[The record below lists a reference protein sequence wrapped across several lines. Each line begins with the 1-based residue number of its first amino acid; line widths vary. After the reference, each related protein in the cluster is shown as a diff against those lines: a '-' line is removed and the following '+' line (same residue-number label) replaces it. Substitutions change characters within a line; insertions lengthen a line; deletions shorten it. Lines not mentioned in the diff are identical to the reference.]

1 MRDERPAMRD
11 KGSVKH
17 KRNQFRTQQWLLN
30 KAEQAL
36 AEALDRGATDSELAR
51 LQANVTTEHV
61 RLYKLRCEV

>member
-17 KRNQFRTQQWLLN
+17 KRNQIEMQQCRLN
-30 KAEQAL
+30 TAQQAL
-36 AEALDRGATDSELAR
+36 AEARDRGTTDSERAR
-51 LQANVTTEHV
+51 LLANVTTEHV